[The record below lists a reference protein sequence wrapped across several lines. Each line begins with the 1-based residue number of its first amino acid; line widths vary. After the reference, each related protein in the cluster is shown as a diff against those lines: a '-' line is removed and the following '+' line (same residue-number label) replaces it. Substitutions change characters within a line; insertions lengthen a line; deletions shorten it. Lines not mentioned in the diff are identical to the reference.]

1 MNSTKHLV
9 SYRVCCV
16 IIKTSVLFTCYVAV
30 RSCLDNLSLRRQTH
44 CRHTVVCYC
53 RAGKLNQRY
62 IIIQTPRVPVR
73 MLYYSF
79 SRNAL
84 FCSFSLASVV
94 VSKTNEIRRAT
105 PIDKSRINSILNGY
119 YGQSY
124 TEFIKMAE
132 NLGMRTR
139 ARHFRTDRI
148 FLPFKEEPGISFSQ
162 RETEDI
168 VSLLIMLS
176 TLPPTDAMLFC
187 LPRLH
192 IEITHPRPLRFR
204 TFSYLLVRFRIHELS
219 SLP

>member
-44 CRHTVVCYC
+44 CRHTAVYYC

-79 SRNAL
+79 PQNAL
-84 FCSFSLASVV
+84 FCSFVLASVV
-94 VSKTNEIRRAT
+94 VSKTNEVRRAT
-105 PIDKSRINSILNGY
+105 PIDENRINSKLNGY

-124 TEFIKMAE
+124 TKFIKMAE
-132 NLGMRTR
+132 NLGMSTR

-148 FLPFKEEPGISFSQ
+148 LLPFKEDPGISFSQ
-162 RETEDI
+162 RETENI
-168 VSLLIMLS
+168 ESLLITLS
-176 TLPPTDAMLFC
+176 TLQSRDAMLFSILIC
-187 LPRLH
+187 LDS
-192 IEITHPRPLRFR
+192 ILR
-204 TFSYLLVRFRIHELS
+204 
-219 SLP
+219 